1 MTSQLLSRHAANLV
15 DLALSDTRVVA
26 LVGPR
31 QSGKTTLAKAIA
43 KREGLEFL
51 TLDDNQTRAF
61 ANSDPTGFIRRLD
74 RAVIDE
80 IQRAPDLVLA
90 IKQTVDEDRRFGR
103 FLITGSADLFGSSVT
118 PDSLAGRVET
128 IELLPLSQSE
138 LAQSGPSQ
146 FLDNAFEGLIT
157 RQTPKL
163 ATSNLAE
170 IVLAGGYPEAL
181 ARANAKRRSD
191 WLLSYA
197 QSLALRDVGE
207 LALIT
212 KPDQMLALVNNL
224 AVRASQLLNLSAL
237 GSTIGVDAKSIERWL
252 GLLER
257 LFLITRVPAW
267 HSNALKRLVRAP
279 KVQFFDSG
287 LVAALQS
294 IDHAKLERDR
304 QLFGPLLETFVFGE
318 LRKASS
324 LTARHTSIS
333 HYRDKDQVEVDFV
346 LERSPGHLIGIEVK
360 ASATIRPAD
369 IRGLTKLRDTAQNQ
383 FKLGIVLHD
392 GDCVQEVSERIFTA
406 PVSILWS

>member
-31 QSGKTTLAKAIA
+31 QSGKTTLAKSIA

-90 IKQTVDEDRRFGR
+90 IKQTVDEDQRFGR
-103 FLITGSADLFGSSVT
+103 FLITGSADLFGTSVT

-138 LAQSGPSQ
+138 LAQSAPSQ

-157 RQTPKL
+157 RQNPKF
-163 ATSNLAE
+163 ATRNLAE

-267 HSNALKRLVRAP
+267 HSNALKRLVRTP

-287 LVAALQS
+287 LVAALQD

-318 LRKASS
+318 LRKAAS
-324 LTARHTSIS
+324 LTARRTSIS

-369 IRGLTKLRDTAQNQ
+369 IRGLTKIRDTARDQ
-383 FKLGIVLHD
+383 FKLGVVLHD
-392 GDCVQEVSERIFTA
+392 GDSVQEVSERIFTA

>member
-43 KREGLEFL
+43 KREGLEFR
-51 TLDDNQTRAF
+51 TLDDSQTRAF

-181 ARANAKRRSD
+181 ARANA
-191 WLLSYA
+191 L
-197 QSLALRDVGE
+197 
-207 LALIT
+207 
-212 KPDQMLALVNNL
+212 
-224 AVRASQLLNLSAL
+224 
-237 GSTIGVDAKSIERWL
+237 
-252 GLLER
+252 
-257 LFLITRVPAW
+257 
-267 HSNALKRLVRAP
+267 
-279 KVQFFDSG
+279 
-287 LVAALQS
+287 
-294 IDHAKLERDR
+294 
-304 QLFGPLLETFVFGE
+304 
-318 LRKASS
+318 
-324 LTARHTSIS
+324 
-333 HYRDKDQVEVDFV
+333 
-346 LERSPGHLIGIEVK
+346 
-360 ASATIRPAD
+360 
-369 IRGLTKLRDTAQNQ
+369 
-383 FKLGIVLHD
+383 
-392 GDCVQEVSERIFTA
+392 
-406 PVSILWS
+406 

>member
-1 MTSQLLSRHAANLV
+1 
-15 DLALSDTRVVA
+15 
-26 LVGPR
+26 
-31 QSGKTTLAKAIA
+31 
-43 KREGLEFL
+43 
-51 TLDDNQTRAF
+51 
-61 ANSDPTGFIRRLD
+61 
-74 RAVIDE
+74 
-80 IQRAPDLVLA
+80 
-90 IKQTVDEDRRFGR
+90 
-103 FLITGSADLFGSSVT
+103 
-118 PDSLAGRVET
+118 
-128 IELLPLSQSE
+128 
-138 LAQSGPSQ
+138 
-146 FLDNAFEGLIT
+146 
-157 RQTPKL
+157 
-163 ATSNLAE
+163 
-170 IVLAGGYPEAL
+170 
-181 ARANAKRRSD
+181 
-191 WLLSYA
+191 
-197 QSLALRDVGE
+197 
-207 LALIT
+207 
-212 KPDQMLALVNNL
+212 MLALVNNL

-237 GSTIGVDAKSIERWL
+237 GNTIGVDAKSIERWL

-287 LVAALQS
+287 LVAALQN

-318 LRKASS
+318 LRKAAS

-369 IRGLTKLRDTAQNQ
+369 IRGLTKIRDAALDQ
-383 FKLGIVLHD
+383 FKLGVVLHD